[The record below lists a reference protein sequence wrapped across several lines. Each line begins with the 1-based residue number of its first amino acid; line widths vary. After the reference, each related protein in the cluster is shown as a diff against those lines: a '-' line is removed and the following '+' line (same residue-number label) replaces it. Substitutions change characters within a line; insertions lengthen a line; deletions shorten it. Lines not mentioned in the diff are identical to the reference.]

1 MKKKTDRGFSL
12 IELIIAIA
20 ILIILT
26 GLLAPQFMKYIEK
39 SRKAACLNN
48 VDVMIKEYQVAMID
62 NPDIT
67 PEEVLK
73 TMVEHG
79 MKCPSK
85 GIYTV
90 KKASDG
96 ETFSMNCSVHGNI
109 GGGSTD
115 PSIVL
120 AEGVYG
126 DMIEFVKAAK
136 GKTRLEIEELLT
148 KAGIDKNPS
157 NDNIRKYLL
166 KEVYGGSWPAADKNV
181 FTKAENLYVQSY
193 INLTDKNVFTANI
206 SKPKESDVITYIGT
220 SKDDSEVYTNKWA
233 AYYIY
238 DYEEKCW
245 YQGPN
250 ANSTYNLVTNKLTN
264 TRWKDIKDDI
274 KSKGWKPME

>member
-62 NPDIT
+62 DPDIT
-67 PEEVLK
+67 PEEVLE

-85 GIYTV
+85 GTYKI
-90 KKASDG
+90 KKSLDG
-96 ETFSMNCSVHGNI
+96 ETFSVNCSVHGDI
-109 GGGSTD
+109 GGSSTD
-115 PSIVL
+115 PNIVL
-120 AEGVYG
+120 AEGVYR
-126 DMIEFVKAAK
+126 DMIEFVEGAK
-136 GKTRLEIEELLT
+136 GKKIKDIEDMLE
-148 KAGIDKNPS
+148 KAGINSYPS

-166 KEVYGGSWPAADKNV
+166 KEVYGGSWPPADKKV
-181 FTKAENLYVQSY
+181 FNMIEKNLYIQSY
-193 INLTDKNVFTANI
+193 VNLKGKNVVTADTQ
-206 SKPKESDVITYIGT
+206 DVVTYIGT
-220 SKDDSEVYTNKWA
+220 SKSDEGSDKWN

-238 DYEEKCW
+238 DYDEKCW
-245 YQGPN
+245 YKAPN
-250 ANSTYNLVTNKLTN
+250 KDNSYRIQDKSWPEIKTYITVNK
-264 TRWKDIKDDI
+264 WQ
-274 KSKGWKPME
+274 PMK

>member
-96 ETFSMNCSVHGNI
+96 ETFSVNCSVHGNI

-115 PSIVL
+115 LSIVA
-120 AEGVYG
+120 AETVYNA
-126 DMIEFVKAAK
+126 MMEFQNLSLEEIRNIIETSSAA
-136 GKTRLEIEELLT
+136 GNTQ
-148 KAGIDKNPS
+148 
-157 NDNIRKYLL
+157 IRQYLL
-166 KEVYGGSWPAADKNV
+166 DKKYGGSWPELEQKYIYELGYSG
-181 FTKAENLYVQSY
+181 KLYIQPY
-193 INLTDKNVFTANI
+193 LNEKL
-206 SKPKESDVITYIGT
+206 KPKEVIAYAGP
-220 SKDDSEVYTNKWA
+220 SPDNKNKEPWA
-233 AYYIY
+233 AYCIY
-238 DYEEKCW
+238 SYEEKCW
-245 YQGPN
+245 YKAPINERNQPIK
-250 ANSTYNLVTNKLTN
+250 YNMTDNKS
-264 TRWKDIKDDI
+264 WAEIKDYMENN
-274 KSKGWKPME
+274 GWKKIQ